1 MKKRDSIS
9 EPPLDKLD
17 QIRQK
22 FSKQL
27 IKVNAKGFVTC
38 SIGKSPQN
46 DGGSRISFGKSS
58 FLEKLQSINS
68 FEDDERT
75 LLKSIQFDVQLAIK
89 RYQQRIEQIA
99 QQQVER
105 SSLKSCQQDIV
116 QYLTAPQQEKNDIQF
131 DSQILTKRSTS
142 KSTKQNTQIESNTNN
157 KLKQNNKNILGNKK
171 SNKTFKIIAD
181 KQNKAKQTKK
191 QSNQS
196 LTEISLLNK
205 KQSINKDGTLSQKSV
220 STRQPSV
227 KEIAINLE
235 QRRSTGMTIRN
246 QPRQSRNSINSFD
259 NKQPNKSKKQ
269 LVF

>member
-1 MKKRDSIS
+1 MKYRESIS
-9 EPPLDKLD
+9 EPPLDKLE

-27 IKVNAKGFVTC
+27 TKVKAKGFVTC
-38 SIGKSPQN
+38 SIGKSIQN
-46 DGGSRISFGKSS
+46 DDAGSRISLGKSS

-89 RYQQRIEQIA
+89 RYQKRIEQIT

-105 SSLKSCQQDIV
+105 SSLRSCQQEIV
-116 QYLTAPQQEKNDIQF
+116 QYLTTPQQDNKYIQL
-131 DSQILTKRSTS
+131 DSQILTKRSAS
-142 KSTKQNTQIESNTNN
+142 KSTIQITQTDTNH
-157 KLKQNNKNILGNKK
+157 KELKQCNKNILGNKK
-171 SNKTFKIIAD
+171 SNKTFKIISD
-181 KQNKAKQTKK
+181 KQNKFKQTKK

-205 KQSINKDGTLSQKSV
+205 KQSLNKDGALSQKSV

-235 QRRSTGMTIRN
+235 QRRSTGMSQRN
-246 QPRQSRNSINSFD
+246 KPRQSRNSINSFE
-259 NKQPNKSKKQ
+259 NKQQVKTKKP

>member
-1 MKKRDSIS
+1 MRKRDSIS

-27 IKVNAKGFVTC
+27 TKVNAKGFVTC

-46 DGGSRISFGKSS
+46 NDGSRISFGKSS

-116 QYLTAPQQEKNDIQF
+116 QYLTTPQYESNEIQF
-131 DSQILTKRSTS
+131 DSQILTKRSTC
-142 KSTKQNTQIESNTNN
+142 KSTKQKTQIESNMNN
-157 KLKQNNKNILGNKK
+157 KKQSNKNILENKR

-181 KQNKAKQTKK
+181 KQNKVKQTKK

-205 KQSINKDGTLSQKSV
+205 KQSMNKDGTLSQKSV

-235 QRRSTGMTIRN
+235 QRRSTGITNRN

-259 NKQPNKSKKQ
+259 NKQQVKSKKQ
-269 LVF
+269 LMF

>member
-1 MKKRDSIS
+1 MKKRESIS
-9 EPPLDKLD
+9 EPPLNKLE
-17 QIRQK
+17 QIRLK

-27 IKVNAKGFVTC
+27 IKVKAKGFVTC
-38 SIGKSPQN
+38 NIGKSIQN
-46 DGGSRISFGKSS
+46 DNGSRISLGKSS
-58 FLEKLQSINS
+58 FLEKLQSIHS

-75 LLKSIQFDVQLAIK
+75 LLKSIQFDVQLAIN

-99 QQQVER
+99 QLQVER
-105 SSLKSCQQDIV
+105 SSLRSCQQNIM
-116 QYLTAPQQEKNDIQF
+116 QYLTTPQQEKNDIQF
-131 DSQILTKRSTS
+131 DSSQLLS
-142 KSTKQNTQIESNTNN
+142 KKSDCKSSKQNNQIDPNTTN
-157 KLKQNNKNILGNKK
+157 KLKPYNKNILGNKK

-181 KQNKAKQTKK
+181 KQNKAKYNKK

-196 LTEISLLNK
+196 FTEINGLNK
-205 KQSINKDGTLSQKSV
+205 KQSKDGTFSQKSV

-235 QRRSTGMTIRN
+235 QRRSTEMILRN

-259 NKQPNKSKKQ
+259 NKQSVKTKKP